1 MTIKLKLYNVNKKSI
16 VKSDIENLYKK
27 QFNTNLIENIIN
39 HETKNTKIIY
49 GLYDDNKFVGYA
61 IYIILPNNITKID
74 WIYAPNYGYKF
85 IKKIESKLKK
95 NKTKKIILNLSI
107 DPTEDKIKV
116 MKRINFYI
124 NLHYKVYDIKFR
136 EKYGPLLYME
146 KNL

>member
-27 QFNTNLIENIIN
+27 QFNTNLMEENS
-39 HETKNTKIIY
+39 KIIY

-85 IKKIESKLKK
+85 MKKIESKLKR
-95 NKTKKIILNLSI
+95 NQTKKIILNLSI
-107 DPTEDKIKV
+107 DPTENKIKV

>member
-1 MTIKLKLYNVNKKSI
+1 MTLKLKLYNKKSI
-16 VKSDIENLYKK
+16 VKSDIEKLYKK
-27 QFNTNLIENIIN
+27 QFNTNLMEENS
-39 HETKNTKIIY
+39 KIIY

-61 IYIILPNNITKID
+61 IYIILQNNITKID

-85 IKKIESKLKK
+85 IKKIESKLKR
-95 NKTKKIILNLSI
+95 NQTKKIILNLSI
-107 DPTEDKIKV
+107 DPTENKIKV